1 MVISIFKLPEEGK
14 TWAEQKT
21 GDICDCIFLEYE
33 KFFNGVG
40 TFTAELPVSTRF
52 RDKLEV
58 NSVLMLDSGDAII
71 VKNIKTTLDKIT
83 LTGYDLNGLLCDR
96 LTLTDKED
104 GCDTQAGASET
115 IIKHFVSANLVN
127 CELDPN
133 RNLPRFGI
141 AEDKGRG
148 LPSDNAM
155 PRLQNVQE
163 LVTEICGAAKL
174 GWRISVDGSAGNDK
188 PIFVFD
194 VAEQVDRS
202 VNQSE
207 RNRVI
212 FSAQMHNVST
222 MTREVG
228 VTAAK
233 NALFLDID
241 GTVVQYPKAA
251 DEGVEV
257 KRAVAVGYDR
267 REEYCSL
274 TTDSLEEA
282 DYTAEAEQNMSD
294 RMNETDSLIIDA
306 GNPLDYGRLY
316 DVGTIVTAYDR
327 NRNVQLDSV
336 ISAAAIRRSGSEY
349 SVKLTLGESKP
360 KLLDGYQKK
369 SEATQKTVRNEGGK
383 NVSAAGVLTEYEYLT
398 DLSVKYNGVTYTAEK
413 DEVTGLISRISDS
426 SGNEFEPKINS
437 GITDVSLHNAVF
449 WAVAMH
455 SGLGATLTFDKT
467 GIVGLFLPET
477 RNISNSRWDNAIN
490 GGNAIM
496 LTGGSA
502 NDNAVHFEVGEYGSF
517 TVDEPNTVY
526 VIAKMKHKPA
536 TMLPSESA
544 VWYPVIA
551 KHLSYDR
558 INYGFDLFSEYTG
571 DEISYLAFSALA
583 NDILTKTNS
592 DEYHVCCYTR
602 TDNKAYFYVDAKCVG
617 SASGVYRGYYGGD
630 MLINMSNRA
639 GRIPDNNNVTKADI
653 IMCAFGAAY
662 HSPGIVANNMKYLAK
677 KYLGVSE

>member
-1 MVISIFKLPEEGK
+1 MVISIFKLPEDGK

-21 GDICDCIFLEYE
+21 GDICDCISLEYE

-58 NSVLMLDSGDAII
+58 NSVLMLDSGDALI

-104 GCDTQAGASET
+104 GYDTQAGASET
-115 IIKHFVSANLVN
+115 IIKHFVSANLVS

-251 DEGVEV
+251 DEGAEV
-257 KRAVAVGYDR
+257 KRAVAVGYGR

-369 SEATQKTVRNEGGK
+369 NEATQKTVRNESGK
-383 NVSAAGVLTEYEYLT
+383 NVSAAGVLTEYQYLT
-398 DLSVKYNGVTYTAEK
+398 DASVKFNGTTYTIEK
-413 DEVTGLISRISDS
+413 DADTGLISKISDS
-426 SGNEFEPKINS
+426 YNHEFKPSIS
-437 GITDVSLHNAVF
+437 PGITDVTLHNATF
-449 WAVAMH
+449 WALAMCR
-455 SGLGATLTFDKT
+455 GLGEIPQKTLFDGT
-467 GIVGLFLPET
+467 GGAWSYSGGLTGFQRVAGNQPYSGIGSEAYTSGAKVLRLSKAYRLEDSEDNYTDAIIIRSNEQINLSGYSKLRILAFAFTNYVGL
-477 RNISNSRWDNAIN
+477 D
-490 GGNAIM
+490 GK
-496 LTGGSA
+496 
-502 NDNAVHFEVGEYGSF
+502 VYFEVGEPG
-517 TVDEPNTVY
+517 
-526 VIAKMKHKPA
+526 A
-536 TMLPSESA
+536 A
-544 VWYPVIA
+544 VPGKA
-551 KHLSYDR
+551 YD
-558 INYGFDLFSEYTG
+558 
-571 DEISYLAFSALA
+571 FSAWKL
-583 NDILTKTNS
+583 
-592 DEYHVCCYTR
+592 
-602 TDNKAYFYVDAKCVG
+602 VG
-617 SASGVYRGYYGGD
+617 SCDGFSTNYSEPGVPKWYEVDVSALGGNQYLNFGIYHGSQVYAYTSYFD
-630 MLINMSNRA
+630 IHKIILI
-639 GRIPDNNNVTKADI
+639 P
-653 IMCAFGAAY
+653 
-662 HSPGIVANNMKYLAK
+662 
-677 KYLGVSE
+677 